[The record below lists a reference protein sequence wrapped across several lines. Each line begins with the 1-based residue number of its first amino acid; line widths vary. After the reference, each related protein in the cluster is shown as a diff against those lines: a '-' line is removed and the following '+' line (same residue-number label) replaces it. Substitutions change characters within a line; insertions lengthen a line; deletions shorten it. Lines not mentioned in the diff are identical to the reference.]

1 MSKAEIL
8 SSLDEEIQRLQRVRE
23 LLSEESE
30 GGKSANASNH
40 AVRKESGTRILR
52 RKRRHMSAEARA
64 KIAAA
69 QKKRW
74 AALKRQ
80 KKK

>member
-1 MSKAEIL
+1 MNKVNIL
-8 SSLDEEIQRLQRVRE
+8 NSLDAEIQRLQRARD
-23 LLSEESE
+23 LLSDEPSS
-30 GGKSANASNH
+30 GKRA
-40 AVRKESGTRILR
+40 AVMNRTLG
-52 RKRRHMSAEARA
+52 RKRRRMSAEARA

-74 AALKRQ
+74 AALKSA

>member
-1 MSKAEIL
+1 
-8 SSLDEEIQRLQRVRE
+8 LQRARD
-23 LLSEESE
+23 LLSDEPSS
-30 GGKSANASNH
+30 GKRA
-40 AVRKESGTRILR
+40 AVMNRTLG
-52 RKRRHMSAEARA
+52 RKRRRMSAEARA

-74 AALKRQ
+74 AALKSA

>member
-1 MSKAEIL
+1 MNKVTIL
-8 SSLDEEIQRLQRVRE
+8 NSLDAEIQRLQRARE
-23 LLSEESE
+23 LLSDEPKS
-30 GGKSANASNH
+30 GKRA
-40 AVRKESGTRILR
+40 AVTNRTPR
-52 RKRRHMSAEARA
+52 RKRRRMSAEARA

-74 AALKRQ
+74 AALKSA